1 MRFYRYISRH
11 VCELG
16 PQFYRKI
23 SAIIV
28 CVTYWVE
35 YLALYIKALRLYL
48 MNDFTIYKNKL

>member
-35 YLALYIKALRLYL
+35 YLAL
-48 MNDFTIYKNKL
+48 